1 MRILIAPTA
10 YKGTLSPLQAC
21 EAIAEGIRQ
30 ARPDAVLEMCPVS
43 DGGTGWL
50 EAWKFHLSFL
60 NEPPPAGSPL
70 ERGNQRRLQGGV
82 AGRTQVRDPLGR
94 PIEAEYLVADGIA
107 ILESAQACGLHLLKP
122 DELRPLDAST
132 EGVGDLLRAVE
143 RPEIEAIW
151 LGLGGSATTDGG
163 TGALRALGFRFLQ
176 ADGSPIPIGG
186 RGLAML
192 ECIEPPTPLPLQG
205 KRLILCAD
213 VRNPL
218 CGAEGAARVFA
229 PQKGAN
235 PQQVALLDA
244 GLCRLAE
251 VLQRQTNIDLA
262 TMPGAGAAG
271 GLPAGFIAFLHAQL
285 VSGIEWLLQ
294 HIGWRERLRNADL
307 LITGEG
313 QVDAQ
318 TLMGKGVGELVRQA
332 MVLGKPVCI
341 LAGRLGA
348 GWEVFRQ
355 LQGVQ
360 VISAQEVA
368 PSLPPA
374 EALALAARLAV

>member
-21 EAIAEGIRQ
+21 EAIAAGIRQ
-30 ARPDAVLEMCPVS
+30 VLPDAVLDMCPIS

-50 EAWKFHLSFL
+50 EAWRFHLSAPDQTWL
-60 NEPPPAGSPL
+60 PSQH
-70 ERGNQRRLQGGV
+70 RGNLQAGGV
-82 AGRTQVRDPLGR
+82 ALKRTSVRDPLGR
-94 PIEAEYLVADGIA
+94 PIEAEYLVGNGVA
-107 ILESAQACGLHLLKP
+107 ILESAQACGLHLLAP
-122 DELRPLDAST
+122 DERRPLDAST
-132 EGVGDLLRAVE
+132 EGVGDLLRAVD
-143 RPEIEAIW
+143 RPEIEVIW

-176 ADGSPIPIGG
+176 ADGSTIPTGG
-186 RGLAML
+186 RGLTVL
-192 ECIEPPTPLPLQG
+192 EHIEPPTPLPLQG
-205 KRLILCAD
+205 KTLILCAD

-235 PQQVALLDA
+235 PQQVALLDT
-244 GLCRLAE
+244 GLYRLAG
-251 VLQRQTNIDLA
+251 VLQRQTGIDVA
-262 TMPGAGAAG
+262 TMPGTGAAG
-271 GLPAGFIAFLHAQL
+271 GLPAGFVAFWNTPI

-318 TLMGKGVGELVRQA
+318 TLMGKGVGELVGQA
-332 MVLGKPVCI
+332 AALGKPVCI

-348 GWEVFRQ
+348 GWEQ
-355 LQGVQ
+355 LEQLPGVQ
-360 VISAQEVA
+360 LLSTQKVA
-368 PSLPPA
+368 PNLPPA
-374 EALALAARLAV
+374 EALTITARLAVR